1 MKLDLLKLTA
11 RVAAYD
17 FKTKMRINALAIEE
31 IGRTSNVSDLNAVAE
46 HIADSP
52 VHGAIQ
58 ALADAIA
65 DEAAKI
71 GRDVGLRDAG

>member
-1 MKLDLLKLTA
+1 MIDLLRITA

-17 FKTKMRINALAIEE
+17 FKTKMKINMLAIEE
-31 IGRTSNVSDLNAVAE
+31 IGRAAGVDDLNAVAE

-58 ALADAIA
+58 GLADAIA
-65 DEAAKI
+65 DEATKI
-71 GRDVGLRDAG
+71 GKDIGLKEVG